1 MIFMLFYSNFTSGQ
15 VCTCSSC
22 EDCTN
27 ALINS
32 SCTEVKL
39 TADISNFVGTCIN
52 NPPGFNNK
60 TFDCQGHTI
69 DGDDSEEEDYGI
81 YLYNQNNT
89 IKNCVITDFYYGI
102 YLQASSNNI
111 LTNNTARSNNY
122 GIDLYFSSNNILIN
136 NTANFNNGYGIF
148 LQESQN
154 NFLVYNIISL
164 NYMGGIYLYSS
175 GLLLGSDTKNNNIY
189 NNFFNNTNNFGFGG
203 TIYPNKWNTTKTA
216 VTNIVGGYYLGG
228 NFWAKPDGTGFSQ
241 TCIDNNKDGIC
252 DSSYIL
258 AENNTDYLPL
268 STRFIS
274 AFPEPPEA
282 PIGPPPP
289 PPLPPQEIQEII
301 GAITVQ
307 IISPTKLCGGNSNC
321 CSNNGLAAYYYNASK
336 AIWHNITVTG
346 TPTGINWSWYG
357 NDSVVNILRNT
368 SDDFSKANISHIYSL
383 KQGKNTTNV
392 LINFTIINKTTGK
405 VINSLQIPP
414 IPLTNCQSFQPIVN
428 ITSPTATKYLFGNIW
443 HNATWIDAD
452 SSYQNLTFRWNI
464 FWDYGL
470 FNNSVCTYTRSGCPN
485 ISLLFNYT
493 GNFTS
498 QLIIADEKGQTGW
511 DVVRFSV
518 INESCNCSNPFTY
531 CKSWNLSRQDNERR
545 YYCNERGQ
553 WINYCLNSNQCKEG
567 EYCNSTKQCSTKPT
581 ECQQISP
588 TSGCEVYN
596 NENDCIS
603 DVCDLGKNGL
613 EPPGCDLSTQKCT
626 VYSGCSWNSIN
637 SICEQS
643 FTAIDPTKG
652 AQYTCSYSTKTEG
665 DCSEAGTEAIKVTYK
680 FSSNPPNNYENDCC
694 RDYGFENCQNGE
706 ATITIQCAQLP
717 SRQMPGFTWINV
729 LGILVLLAGYYIYKN
744 LKKKTNRK
752 TK

>member
-1 MIFMLFYSNFTSGQ
+1 NN
-15 VCTCSSC
+15 
-22 EDCTN
+22 N
-27 ALINS
+27 ASRN
-32 SCTEVKL
+32 
-39 TADISNFVGTCIN
+39 
-52 NPPGFNNK
+52 
-60 TFDCQGHTI
+60 
-69 DGDDSEEEDYGI
+69 
-81 YLYNQNNT
+81 
-89 IKNCVITDFYYGI
+89 YYGI
-102 YLQASSNNI
+102 YLSS
-111 LTNNTARSNNY
+111 
-122 GIDLYFSSNNILIN
+122 SS
-136 NTANFNNGYGIF
+136 
-148 LQESQN
+148 
-154 NFLVYNIISL
+154 
-164 NYMGGIYLYSS
+164 
-175 GLLLGSDTKNNNIY
+175 NNNIY

-203 TIYPNKWNTTKTA
+203 TIYANNWNTTKTPG
-216 VTNIVGGYYLGG
+216 TNIVGGPYLGG

-241 TCIDNNKDGIC
+241 TCTDNNKDGIC
-252 DSSYIL
+252 DSSYTL
-258 AENNTDYLPL
+258 NSSNVDYLPL
-268 STRFIS
+268 TFAPLNQAPQIILNLPANSTQFNNTQNINFNFTATDDLNTILSCSIYLDSALNQTNNSVQNNTLTNFLIQGIAYGSHSWFINCSDRLGLSGISEIRRFTIS
-274 AFPEPPEA
+274 TAEEGLPFPEPPEA
-282 PIGPPPP
+282 PIGPPPA

-405 VINSLQIPP
+405 VINSLKIPP

-428 ITSPTATKYLFGNIW
+428 IISPTATKYLFGNIW

-452 SSYQNLTFRWNI
+452 SSYQNLTFIWNI
-464 FWDYGL
+464 FWNYGL
-470 FNNSVCTYTRSGCPN
+470 FNNSVCNYTRSGCPN
-485 ISLLFNYT
+485 MTFLFNYT

-531 CKSWNLSRQDNERR
+531 CKSWNLNRQDSEKK

-553 WINYCLNSNQCKEG
+553 WINFCLNSDQCKDG
-567 EYCNSTKQCSTKPT
+567 EYCNSTNNQCSAKPAW
-581 ECQQISP
+581 CNQISQ

-613 EPPGCDLSTQKCT
+613 EPAGCDPSTQKCT
-626 VYSGCSWNSIN
+626 VYSDCSWNSIN
-637 SICEQS
+637 SVCEQS
-643 FTAIDPTKG
+643 FTAIDPTRG
-652 AQYTCSYSTKTEG
+652 AQYTCGYSTKIEG
-665 DCSEAGTEAIKVTYK
+665 DCNEAGTEAIKVTYK
-680 FSSNPPNNYENDCC
+680 FSSNPPNNYENCC
-694 RDYGFENCQNGE
+694 HDYGFENCQNGE
-706 ATITIQCAQLP
+706 ATITIPCAQLP

-729 LGILVLLAGYYIYKN
+729 LAILVLLAGYYIYKN